1 MPSCKWTAEEDEQLI
16 NMYETTRAKDIAEA
30 MNRSLST
37 VYSRIAYLRKK
48 GKHTVHKHYDETT
61 VFEVYK
67 GTEMIAKGTNSELAE
82 LFSVAPIMITDWAT
96 PSRVE
101 RGQRTGASTKW
112 AKVVKHE

>member
-1 MPSCKWTAEEDEQLI
+1 MASRKWTPEEDEKLI
-16 NMYETTRAKDIAEA
+16 SMYETHRAKDVAEA
-30 MNRSLST
+30 LDRSLGN
-37 VYSRIAYLRKK
+37 VYSRIAYLRRK

-67 GTEMIAKGTNSELAE
+67 GTEVIAKGTSSELAT
-82 LFSVAPIMITDWAT
+82 LFNVAPIMITDWAT